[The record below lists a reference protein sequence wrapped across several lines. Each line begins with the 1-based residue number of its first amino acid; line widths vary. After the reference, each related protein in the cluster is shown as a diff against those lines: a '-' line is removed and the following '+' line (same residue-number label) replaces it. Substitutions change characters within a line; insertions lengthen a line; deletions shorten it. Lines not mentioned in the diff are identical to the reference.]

1 MSGAKKHNKLA
12 MLLNDSA
19 ALLPAVRM
27 SCSKVSA
34 ISLVP
39 GDLGGDV
46 FALLVVQG
54 GCSFIAT
61 SFGVLGCFSG
71 RTGDELK
78 PEPPEVLWQLGTATG
93 LSRRKEQRLLRNLRQ
108 KTLRQAGN
116 EMGPTSGRAITIHM

>member
-1 MSGAKKHNKLA
+1 MSGAKEHNKLA

-54 GCSFIAT
+54 GAPSSPHLLASWDVFRV
-61 SFGVLGCFSG
+61 G
-71 RTGDELK
+71 
-78 PEPPEVLWQLGTATG
+78 LGT
-93 LSRRKEQRLLRNLRQ
+93 N
-108 KTLRQAGN
+108 
-116 EMGPTSGRAITIHM
+116 